1 MRKKTVLLL
10 MLMVG
15 VVFADVD
22 SLSQD
27 ILKQITHGAVNTNPD
42 ISDDVADQLVVLSL
56 KAASLSLA
64 CIQKNRNDPTVTN
77 TCITSNKSKLVASP
91 GSMDESAFNIGQV
104 AAQQQA
110 KIHREVKVSDYYQVI
125 NTLMIY
131 AKNLHQSDINKNN
144 PNPLQSNSN
153 GN

>member
-15 VVFADVD
+15 AVFADVD

-42 ISDDVADQLVVLSL
+42 ISDDVADQSVVLSL

-64 CIQKNRNDPTVTN
+64 CIQKNRSDQTVSTN
-77 TCITSNKSKLVASP
+77 CISNNKGKLVTSP
-91 GSMDESAFNIGQV
+91 GSMDESAFNIGQL

-131 AKNLHQSDINKNN
+131 AKNLYQSDINKNY
-144 PNPLQSNSN
+144 PLQSNSN

>member
-10 MLMVG
+10 MLIVG
-15 VVFADVD
+15 AVFADVD

-42 ISDDVADQLVVLSL
+42 ISDDVADQYVVLSL

-64 CIQKNRNDPTVTN
+64 CIQKNRSDPTVTN
-77 TCITSNKSKLVASP
+77 TCIINNKSKLVTSSA
-91 GSMDESAFNIGQV
+91 SMDESAFSIGQV

-131 AKNLHQSDINKNN
+131 AKNLYQSDINKN
-144 PNPLQSNSN
+144 NPLQSNSN

>member
-10 MLMVG
+10 MLIVG
-15 VVFADVD
+15 AVFADVD

-42 ISDDVADQLVVLSL
+42 ISDDVADQYVVLSL

-64 CIQKNRNDPTVTN
+64 CIQKNRSDLTVTN
-77 TCITSNKSKLVASP
+77 SCIANNKSKLVTSY

-131 AKNLHQSDINKNN
+131 AKNLYQSDINKN
-144 PNPLQSNSN
+144 NPLQSNSN

>member
-1 MRKKTVLLL
+1 MRKRATALL
-10 MLMVG
+10 MLMMG
-15 VVFADVD
+15 AVFADVD

-27 ILKQITHGAVNTNPD
+27 ILKQIIHGPVNTNPD
-42 ISDDVADQLVVLSL
+42 ISDDVADQSVILSL

-64 CIQKNRNDPTVTN
+64 CIQKNRSDPTVT
-77 TCITSNKSKLVASP
+77 TSCIANNKSKLVAVL

-144 PNPLQSNSN
+144 FGMSGNN
-153 GN
+153 GQ